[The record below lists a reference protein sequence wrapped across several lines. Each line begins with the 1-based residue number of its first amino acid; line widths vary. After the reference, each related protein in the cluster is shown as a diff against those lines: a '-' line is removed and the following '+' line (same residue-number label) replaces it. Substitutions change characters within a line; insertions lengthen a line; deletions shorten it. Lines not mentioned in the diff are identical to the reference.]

1 MPFALAIHGGAGVIA
16 TAVKR
21 HGEAAYLAALHEAL
35 DAGRAILA
43 SGGKALDAVEA
54 AVRVLEDSALFNAGR
69 GSVFCE
75 DGTHQMEASVQDGR
89 TRAAGAVLGLQ
100 TTRHPVSAARAVMEK
115 TRHVALASCDAW
127 CAQQGLEQQP
137 AAWFDTTD
145 RLEQLEAARK
155 SDVVRLDH
163 EEAPGS
169 KMGTV
174 GAVALDGEGN
184 LAAATSTGG
193 MTNKM
198 VGRVGDSPVIGA
210 GTHAC
215 RHCAVSGTGRG
226 EQFLRH
232 AVAGAIGTRVAMGAS
247 LQAACAELV
256 HHTLESGDGGVV
268 AIDSRGNIEMPFNTP
283 GMFRGWVREGE
294 ADGKPQVAI
303 YTAPPP
309 PSSPA
314 AAPLAVAPSAALP
327 MTHTLA
333 EGSGGGGGGGGKWL
347 GGKTVL
353 VTGGAFGIGR
363 AIVLRAARLGAAVI
377 VVDLPIERRGG
388 EATAAESRRVGAP
401 TAVYVGCDVSDGA
414 QVQRMVAEGVEAC
427 GGRLDAVFANAGI
440 GSGKGW
446 AHELPDAAFAKTVSV
461 NLCGAF
467 HTAKY
472 TLPRLVATKGSLV
485 FTASTFGLVAAHF
498 ATDYCASKAGV
509 AHLCRQ
515 LALDYGRLGVRVN
528 AICPGYVHNAMGR
541 SVPGVSDDRVPSADM
556 RRAGQPETSQ
566 ADATAA
572 WARRVEAAARQPLG
586 RQAAPDE
593 IAAAALYL
601 ASEGASFVTGAVLP
615 VDGGCVTTFD
625 GSKIQ
630 TGYRPE
636 SYPGVSKL

>member
-21 HGEAAYLAALHEAL
+21 HGEAAYLSALHEAL
-35 DAGRAILA
+35 DAGKAILA
-43 SGGKALDAVEA
+43 GGGKAMDAVEA
-54 AVRVLEDSALFNAGR
+54 AVSVLEDSTLFNAGR

-75 DGTHQMEASVQDGR
+75 DGTHRMEASVQDGR

-100 TTRHPVSAARAVMEK
+100 TTRHPISAARAVMER

-137 AAWFDTTD
+137 VDWFDTSD

-155 SDVVRLDH
+155 SDAVRLDH
-163 EEAPGS
+163 EDEAPPGS

-174 GAVALDGEGN
+174 GAVALDVEGN

-198 VGRVGDSPVIGA
+198 VGRVGDTPVIGA

-232 AVAGAIGTRVAMGAS
+232 AVAGAIGTRVAMGTS
-247 LQAACAELV
+247 LQAACAALV
-256 HHTLESGDGGVV
+256 HHTLEPGDGGVI

-283 GMFRGWVREGE
+283 GMFRGWVRDGEGE

-309 PSSPA
+309 PSSSLA
-314 AAPLAVAPSAALP
+314 AAPSAALP
-327 MTHTLA
+327 PASESLA
-333 EGSGGGGGGGGKWL
+333 EGSGGGGKWL

-377 VVDLPIERRGG
+377 VADLPIERRGG
-388 EATAAESRRVGAP
+388 EATAAEARRVGAP
-401 TAVYVGCDVSDGA
+401 TAVFVGCDVSDGA
-414 QVQRMVAEGVEAC
+414 QVQRTVAQGVEAC
-427 GGRLDAVFANAGI
+427 GQRLDAVFANAGI

-446 AHELPDAAFAKTVSV
+446 AHELPDAAFARTVGV

-472 TLPRLVATKGSLV
+472 TLPHLVATKGSLV
-485 FTASTFGLVAAHF
+485 FTASSFGLVAAHF

-541 SVPGVSDDRVPSADM
+541 SVPGVSDERVPSADV

-572 WARRVEAAARQPLG
+572 WARRVEAAAKQPLG

-593 IAAAALYL
+593 IAAAALFL

-636 SYPGVSKL
+636 SYSGVSKL